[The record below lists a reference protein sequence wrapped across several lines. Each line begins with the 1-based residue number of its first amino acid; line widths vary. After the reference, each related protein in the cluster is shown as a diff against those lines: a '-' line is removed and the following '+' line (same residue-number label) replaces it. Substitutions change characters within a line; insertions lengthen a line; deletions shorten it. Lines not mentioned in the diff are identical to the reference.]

1 MYRASCRCGTG
12 CSFDVKTVKLG
23 WYILW
28 HVRWV
33 SSKMEYVGPIEG
45 PFCGT
50 VTF

>member
-1 MYRASCRCGTG
+1 MYRASRRCGTE
-12 CSFDVKTVKLG
+12 CSFDAKMSNLNG
-23 WYILW
+23 IYFG

-33 SSKMEYVGPIEG
+33 SSKIVHVGPIEG